1 MSLWTEKQFILTNK
15 NNYIMP
21 FIKDSDSDR
30 EDYLLQDDKTTI
42 FTGTFVIVA
51 LIVLVIAVIV
61 SGFYFEWF

>member
-1 MSLWTEKQFILTNK
+1 
-15 NNYIMP
+15 MP

-51 LIVLVIAVIV
+51 LILLVIAVIV